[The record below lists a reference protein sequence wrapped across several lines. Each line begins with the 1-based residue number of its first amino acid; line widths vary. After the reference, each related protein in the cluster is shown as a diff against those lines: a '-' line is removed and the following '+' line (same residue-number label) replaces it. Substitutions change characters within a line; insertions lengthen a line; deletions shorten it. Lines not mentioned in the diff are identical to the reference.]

1 MKNIKRILCAA
12 CCLLSAAM
20 LPACAEAVPAETSL
34 TAEQQAELDRMHQR
48 VADKVS
54 GLTDELPAPA
64 PTGDAVCDKIN
75 TERASWGCTPLMLN
89 DTLMHAAVIR
99 VTEIEEAQRHGSTQ
113 GLHVRPD
120 GTKWTTVLTEL
131 SLNKAHIGETVL
143 IGSADADTFISAMQL
158 NTVQT
163 EYLLVA
169 DYRQLGYAH
178 SDTYDIWVLLLA
190 E

>member
-12 CCLLSAAM
+12 GCLLMAAT
-20 LPACAEAVPAETSL
+20 LPACAEAVPNETSL

-54 GLTDELPAPA
+54 GLTAELPAPA
-64 PTGDAVCDKIN
+64 PTGDAVCDKLN
-75 TERASWGCTPLMLN
+75 TERAGWGCTPLMLN
-89 DTLMHAAVIR
+89 DTLMHAAAVR
-99 VTEIEEAQRHGSTQ
+99 LSEVEAAEQGSGAQ
-113 GLHVRPD
+113 GLHVRTD
-120 GTKWTTVLTEL
+120 GTKWSTVLSEFNL
-131 SLNKAHIGETVL
+131 SKTHTGETVL
-143 IGSADADTFISAMQL
+143 IGSADADTFLSAMQL

-163 EYLLVA
+163 EYLLVE

-178 SDTYDIWVLLLA
+178 NDTYDIWVLLLT